1 MTSKPLL
8 IGGDSAES
16 LSPIVE
22 KVFLA
27 LRPNF
32 FPGFHKEHVTLRY
45 YNRIRWDVLQ
55 QDAARMEKHLP
66 QLLVPYRY
74 DTWRTFE
81 KGNKYFRGLIL
92 ENNAGVLEHLKMPHI
107 TMNEEEWDKK
117 PVLVNLQPQAVS
129 TLWVGKSINGSYV
142 WAKP

>member
-55 QDAARMEKHLP
+55 QDARRMEKHLP

-74 DTWRTFE
+74 DTWQAWG
-81 KGNKYFRGLIL
+81 KGPLHDGLIL
-92 ENNAGVLEHLKMPHI
+92 ERNAGVLEHLPMPHI
-107 TMNEEEWDKK
+107 TMDKRTWNLK
-117 PVLVNLQPQAVS
+117 PLLINLAPQAVS